1 MRRFVP
7 VTGLLLLAPLVGEYL
22 LGNISVR
29 ALPALPFLV
38 PMYGAGALLIRELAR
53 RTGRGYPAILLLGAA
68 YGVIE
73 AGLVDQSMFNP
84 SFEGHDF
91 QAVTPIPAWGLSAA
105 STLAFVAGH
114 AIWSITVPIALMEQ
128 LNPTF
133 HPTGEKSDMSAAS
146 AAKRPTYRPWR
157 RLSAAK
163 RPTYRPWRRLS
174 AAKRPPYR
182 PWLSKRGLAATA
194 LAYLLGCWII
204 HKEITGSEHFTATH
218 PQRLGAATAAAILIA
233 LAFLR
238 PRPGTWPAPK
248 VWLTGVIAFGSTTV
262 FFARPESWAGFWFGV
277 VWLAAGA
284 AWLARTRWTDRHV
297 RALASGALLTY
308 AWAGFALT
316 ALMEPHDPVR
326 WWGNAAFAA
335 GAVALVFAC
344 FRRRTAAPAHGPASG
359 GSSTG

>member
-105 STLAFVAGH
+105 SALAFVAGH

-128 LNPTF
+128 LNPIF
-133 HPTGEKSDMSAAS
+133 HPSGEKSDMSAGS
-146 AAKRPTYRPWR
+146 AAKRPTYRPW
-157 RLSAAK
+157 LS
-163 RPTYRPWRRLS
+163 R
-174 AAKRPPYR
+174 
-182 PWLSKRGLAATA
+182 RGLAATA
-194 LAYLLGCWII
+194 LVYLLGCWII
-204 HKEITGSEHFTATH
+204 HKEITDSEHFTATQ

-308 AWAGFALT
+308 AWSGFALT

-344 FRRRTAAPAHGPASG
+344 FRRRTAAPAHGPASA
-359 GSSTG
+359 GSSSD